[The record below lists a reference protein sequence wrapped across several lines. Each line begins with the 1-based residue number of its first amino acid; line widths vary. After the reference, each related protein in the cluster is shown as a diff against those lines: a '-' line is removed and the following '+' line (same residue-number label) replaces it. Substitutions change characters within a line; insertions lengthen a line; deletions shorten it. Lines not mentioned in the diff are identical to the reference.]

1 MEKTQINFKFHIKK
15 GDKVKVISGD
25 AKGKEGV
32 VIFVD
37 TKNYRAIVEGL
48 NMVVRHVKPSAQ
60 NTEGG
65 IIKKEAPIRINKL
78 MLIDPKTGK
87 PTRIGRQKQ
96 NGKTVR
102 ISKKSGQV
110 I

>member
-25 AKGKEGV
+25 AKGKEG
-32 VIFVD
+32 
-37 TKNYRAIVEGL
+37 
-48 NMVVRHVKPSAQ
+48 VKPSAQ